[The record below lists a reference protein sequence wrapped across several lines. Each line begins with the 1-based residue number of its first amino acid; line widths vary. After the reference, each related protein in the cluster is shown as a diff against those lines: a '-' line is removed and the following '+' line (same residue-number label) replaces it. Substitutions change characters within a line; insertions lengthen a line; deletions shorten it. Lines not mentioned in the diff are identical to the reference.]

1 MTTLIK
7 NARIV
12 NEGKVF
18 EGDLLLEGD
27 RIARIDKELSP
38 VDNRVKVLDVG
49 GKWVLPGMIDT
60 QVHFREP
67 GLTHKGTISSE
78 SASAVL
84 GGITSYVEQ
93 PNTVPQAV
101 TLEELEKKYQRA
113 SEVSWAN
120 YSFNL
125 GATNANLDELKKASK
140 RTIAGIKI
148 FMGSS
153 TGNMLVDDPQALER
167 IFSEV
172 DHQLIAH
179 CEDEGT
185 IRANLDHYL
194 AEVGE
199 AGLTPSYH
207 PLIRSEEACW
217 KSSSAAV
224 ALARKTGARF
234 HVYHLSTGKEL
245 QLFDKHLPLEQKK
258 ITAEACIH
266 HLWFTDADYATKQN
280 FIKWNPAVKNG
291 SRPCGLACRIAG
303 RFHRRDRH
311 RPRTPHVG
319 GKDGHLFQGSV
330 RRTFGAACGG
340 SRFGTGTQRR
350 VVFGTS
356 GGDDVPPSGN
366 FVWRG
371 GSGLPARG
379 LLRGLGGGGSLPT
392 VDGEQEQRRQ
402 FVRLVSV

>member
-7 NARIV
+7 NARLV

-18 EGDLLLEGD
+18 EGDLLMEGD

-38 VDNRVKVLDVG
+38 TDNRVKVLDVG

-78 SASAVL
+78 SAAAVL

-179 CEDEGT
+179 CEDE
-185 IRANLDHYL
+185 
-194 AEVGE
+194 
-199 AGLTPSYH
+199 
-207 PLIRSEEACW
+207 
-217 KSSSAAV
+217 
-224 ALARKTGARF
+224 
-234 HVYHLSTGKEL
+234 
-245 QLFDKHLPLEQKK
+245 
-258 ITAEACIH
+258 
-266 HLWFTDADYATKQN
+266 
-280 FIKWNPAVKNG
+280 
-291 SRPCGLACRIAG
+291 
-303 RFHRRDRH
+303 
-311 RPRTPHVG
+311 
-319 GKDGHLFQGSV
+319 
-330 RRTFGAACGG
+330 
-340 SRFGTGTQRR
+340 
-350 VVFGTS
+350 
-356 GGDDVPPSGN
+356 
-366 FVWRG
+366 
-371 GSGLPARG
+371 
-379 LLRGLGGGGSLPT
+379 
-392 VDGEQEQRRQ
+392 
-402 FVRLVSV
+402 